1 MSRANVSDKAAS
13 VRQRLLN
20 LARQRGENF
29 NLVLTHY
36 ALERFL
42 YRLSISPHA
51 DNLVLK
57 GAMRFMAWTRE
68 VHRPTR
74 DLDLTGLGRELEQ
87 DLGMVMFEILEA
99 GKDLNDGL
107 RFDGGINLEAI
118 REDQLYQGI
127 RVGLTAFL
135 GAARIPLQI
144 DVGFADAVKP
154 ETIDYPVLLDSPAPR
169 IKAYPKES
177 VVAEKLQ
184 ALVALGM
191 ANSRMKDFY
200 DLWTMSRIFD
210 FNGISLAEAI
220 AATFQRRKTG
230 LPENIPIG
238 LSDDFSLDKEI
249 QWKAFI
255 SRNSLETG
263 GANLPAVIA
272 DLRKFLLQPTQAAAV
287 RNRFQLSWQAGKEW
301 S

>member
-1 MSRANVSDKAAS
+1 MSRAKVADRAAS

-42 YRLSISPHA
+42 YRLSISPHV
-51 DNLVLK
+51 DSLVLK

-210 FNGISLAEAI
+210 FDGPSLAEAI